1 MGTIVAIGG
10 GDLENLG
17 TLEIDRYIVE
27 LAKKQCPK
35 VLFIPT
41 ASDDDQEYIDVFNN
55 VYGEKLGCI
64 TDTLLL
70 ISKSLSEQEIK
81 HKLLSTDIVYVG
93 GGDPRKMLNIW
104 RMYKVHQY
112 LKQAYEKGIILS
124 GLSAGSLCWF
134 KYGCGKNGRKSDGSP
149 NLEWTE
155 GLGFINAS
163 HCPHY
168 NDEERK
174 GFDVEFTAT
183 ESNGIALEDNCAIV
197 LKNDTFRIIKSCEK
211 ARAFKL
217 VNTNGKVEKVELTN
231 KDFLNMTELYG
242 SSKIK

>member
-17 TLEIDRYIVE
+17 TLEIDSYIVE
-27 LAKKQCPK
+27 LANKQCPRA
-35 VLFIPT
+35 LFIPT
-41 ASDDDQEYIDVFNN
+41 ASDDDQEYIDAFNN
-55 VYGEKLGCI
+55 VYGKKLGCI

-70 ISKSLSEQEIK
+70 INKSLSEQEIK
-81 HKLLSTDIVYVG
+81 HKILSTDIVYVG

-104 RMYKVHQY
+104 RKYKVDQY

-124 GLSAGSLCWF
+124 GLSAGAMCWF
-134 KYGCGKNGRKSDGSP
+134 RYGYSKNGRKSDGSP

-174 GFDVEFTAT
+174 GFDVEFTAVQG
-183 ESNGIALEDNCAIV
+183 NGIALEDNCALV

-211 ARAFKL
+211 ASAFKL
-217 VNTNGKVEKVELTN
+217 VNANENVEKLELAN
-231 KDFLNMTELYG
+231 EDFLSITELCCD
-242 SSKIK
+242 KQII